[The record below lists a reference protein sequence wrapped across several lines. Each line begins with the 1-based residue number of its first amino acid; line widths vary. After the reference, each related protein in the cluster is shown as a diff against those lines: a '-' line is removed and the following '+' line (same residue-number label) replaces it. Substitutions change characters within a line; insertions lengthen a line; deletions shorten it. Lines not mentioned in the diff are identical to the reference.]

1 MSGLYTVAAT
11 VCACCIITALLSH
24 FVTDG
29 GTKKI
34 LSLVMGAFILCCMLA
49 PVARAIG
56 GIKADLNGV
65 LSSQEDTATP
75 DEVYN
80 RQVLAQT
87 KENLETALGDIL
99 SQNGYEISGAE
110 ITLALADGNRVII
123 SSITV
128 TIGEEQAENSEE
140 IAEITEKHFTVRP
153 RVITE

>member
-1 MSGLYTVAAT
+1 
-11 VCACCIITALLSH
+11 
-24 FVTDG
+24 
-29 GTKKI
+29 
-34 LSLVMGAFILCCMLA
+34 MLA